1 MFRNNKSSYL
11 FAVLI
16 TLFSISGYAQN
27 NMSGIGALNSMT
39 GAMQGFAQGM
49 RDADDRN
56 RQIYEMNMRVYQANL
71 DSYYQCMDLQLRARQ
86 QGVDVDMGCKK
97 PKMPE

>member
-1 MFRNNKSSYL
+1 MFRSSKNFLAGIVMSYL
-11 FAVLI
+11 STIAF
-16 TLFSISGYAQN
+16 AQN
-27 NMSGIGALNSMT
+27 NMSGLGNMNAMT

-97 PKMPE
+97 PKLPE